1 MMNNKAILGLALV
14 LGLAL
19 SDMALACTCAPPP
32 PPAEARDTADSVFSG
47 RVLSVTPGKNG
58 SLDVEIQVD
67 RSWKNARCGTVVV
80 QTASESAAC
89 GFGFEVGKSYLVYAD
104 IQKGKLSTTLCSR
117 TRAIEDAGEDLAALG
132 EPQQTCSST

>member
-1 MMNNKAILGLALV
+1 MNKKVILALALT
-14 LGLAL
+14 LGFGL

-32 PPAEARDTADSVFSG
+32 PPAEARDAADSVFSG

-58 SLDVEIQVD
+58 LDVEIQVD
-67 RSWKNARCGTVVV
+67 RSWKQARCGTVVV
-80 QTASESAAC
+80 QTASDSAAC

-104 IQKGKLSTTLCSR
+104 IEKGKLTTSLCSR

-132 EPQQTCSST
+132 EPQQTCG